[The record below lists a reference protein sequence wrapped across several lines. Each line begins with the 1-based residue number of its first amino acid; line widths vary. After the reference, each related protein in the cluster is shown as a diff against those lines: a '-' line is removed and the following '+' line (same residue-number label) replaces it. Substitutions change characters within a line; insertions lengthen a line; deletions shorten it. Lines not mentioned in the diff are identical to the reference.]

1 MSARFRR
8 TKDGAL
14 EVTMTTEERELLR
27 ALPDELGVAYQRG
40 PANDDAVSA
49 RLFPR
54 AYLDPT
60 AEDAEREWRE
70 LVHPELVR
78 DRLAALER
86 VVTTLDHA
94 REDSRGVLVADLS
107 PEDVDAW
114 LGVLND
120 ARLALGTRLEVTEHL
135 DYDDVQPSD
144 PNAPG
149 LAVYGWLTY
158 LEGELVDTL
167 LVELPEEGED

>member
-1 MSARFRR
+1 VSARFRR
-8 TKDGAL
+8 TTDGAL
-14 EVTMTTEERELLR
+14 QAIFTTDERDLLR
-27 ALPDELGVAYQRG
+27 ALPDELGGVYKGG
-40 PANDDAVSA
+40 PSDDDAVRA
-49 RLFPR
+49 RIFPR

-70 LVHPELVR
+70 LVHPELLR

-94 REDSRGVLVADLS
+94 STDRSGMLVADLG

-120 ARLALGTRLEVTEHL
+120 ARLALGTRLKVTEDL
-135 DYDDVQPSD
+135 DYDDVEPDD
-144 PNAPG
+144 PRAAG

-158 LEGELVDTL
+158 LEGDLIDTL
-167 LVELPEEGED
+167 LGELPEEGED